1 LPRHSTALPRKRI
14 CANESQIR
22 FQKKELV
29 SLYLVLAR
37 DTPFPRFLP
46 SAGPEEK
53 LAGPVQDR
61 SKAWPSAGP
70 VKKLVQNLSV
80 GRTGSNLE

>member
-1 LPRHSTALPRKRI
+1 LKS
-14 CANESQIR
+14 E
-22 FQKKELV
+22 
-29 SLYLVLAR
+29 R